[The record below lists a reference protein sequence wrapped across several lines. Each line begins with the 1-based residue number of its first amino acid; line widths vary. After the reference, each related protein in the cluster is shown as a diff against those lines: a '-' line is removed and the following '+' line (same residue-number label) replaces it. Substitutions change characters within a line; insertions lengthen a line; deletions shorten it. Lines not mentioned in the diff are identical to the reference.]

1 MKSQNNTKRIALIT
15 TWYPPINGIAVNRM
29 NAFVNYLSEEFQLEV
44 FCLGEENKTIKKSE
58 NILIHYSTSNKI
70 FDPLKSKPTDKKW
83 IHNTKTVLRILTKY
97 VIKNPMSKWLKM
109 TTNQLIKRHQD
120 NKFDLIMSSFSP
132 AEAHLVAI
140 NFKRLFSGV
149 HWIADMRDEMS
160 SNPYIDS
167 ATKNRLRELEK
178 MTNQYASAILSVS
191 KPILDQ
197 FAIICPNVSH
207 FLEIRNGFDHSLTF
221 KGKSEQ
227 TEVFSLGYF
236 GSFYGARK
244 PDFLFEALVKIQN
257 ERPEIHF
264 CIYIYGAHNN
274 YLIPPTLKNHIV
286 KYSGLSYEEAIKK
299 MHDMDATILIHPRS
313 EQKGIF
319 SGKIFDYISASTPV
333 LAFVDTEDVAANL
346 IKEMNAG
353 YVAEFNSVDE
363 NKKIIL
369 QAIEDK
375 KNKIYRV
382 ASKENIQLLHR
393 KNQIVKLASLIKNLI
408 EK

>member
-29 NAFVNYLSEEFQLEV
+29 NAFVKYLSEQYIVEV
-44 FCLGEENKTIKKSE
+44 FCLGDEKKTITKGE
-58 NILIHYSTSNKI
+58 NIIVHYSTSTKI
-70 FDPLKSKPTDKKW
+70 FDRLKSKPSDNKW

-97 VIKNPMSKWLKM
+97 LVKNPMSKWLKM
-109 TTNQLIKRHQD
+109 TNNQLINYHQK
-120 NKFDLIMSSFSP
+120 NKFDLIISSFSP
-132 AEAHLVAI
+132 AEAHLVAV
-140 NFKRLFSGV
+140 NFKRQFSGV
-149 HWIADMRDEMS
+149 PWIADMRDEMS

-167 ATKNRLRELEK
+167 ATKNRLRALEK

-197 FAIICPNVSH
+197 FAAICPNVSH
-207 FLEIRNGFDHSLTF
+207 FLEIRNGFDHDLTF
-221 KGKSEQ
+221 ETKSKQ
-227 TEVFSLGYF
+227 HNQFNLGYF

-244 PDFLFEALVKIQN
+244 PDFLFEALTQIQK
-257 ERPEIHF
+257 ERPSIQF
-264 CIYIYGAHNN
+264 CVHIYGAHNN
-274 YLIPPTLKNHIV
+274 YLIPATLKNHVV
-286 KYSGLSYEEAIKK
+286 KYPGLSYEAAIQK
-299 MHDMDATILIHPRS
+299 MHDMDATILIHPKS

-319 SGKIFDYISASTPV
+319 SGKIFDYISACSPV
-333 LAFVDTEDVAANL
+333 LAFVDTEDVAADL
-346 IKEMNAG
+346 IRELHAG
-353 YVAEFNSVDE
+353 YVADFSNVDE

-375 KNKIYRV
+375 KNKVYRI

-393 KNQIVKLASLIKNLI
+393 KNQIVKLSSLIKNLI